1 MHIAGTSPGNFGS
14 ELMASERISTVL
26 LCHAEEPLHTEGVAR
41 WLNATT
47 ELRGIIRIHD
57 SRRTFWRRV
66 KREWRRSGT
75 LGLADVFA
83 FRVYY
88 RLERGS
94 YDAAWE
100 RTALD
105 ALEREWPAVPAS
117 VPVLDTDRPNGKE
130 CEAFVRERAPD
141 AVVALC
147 KHILQ
152 PRIFEIP
159 RAGTLIFHDGIA
171 PEYRNA
177 HGCFWAMAKGD
188 FDRVGLTV
196 LRADRGIDTGPIFGY
211 FRYGYDPVRQS
222 YVEISN
228 RVLLDNLA
236 GITDLLR
243 RIVAGEAPAIP
254 SDGKASGVWGQPR
267 LTTYLGLKRRLR
279 TGRR

>member
-1 MHIAGTSPGNFGS
+1 
-14 ELMASERISTVL
+14 MALERISTVL
-26 LCHAEEPLHTEGVAR
+26 LCHAEEPLHTEGIAR

-47 ELRGIIRIHD
+47 DLRGVIRVHD

-75 LGLADVFA
+75 LGLADVLA

-100 RTALD
+100 HAALD
-105 ALEREWPAVPAS
+105 ALRRAWPAVPDT
-117 VPVLDTDRPNGKE
+117 VPILDTPRPNGPE
-130 CEAFVRERAPD
+130 CEAFLRAHAPH

-159 RAGTLIFHDGIA
+159 HAGTLIFHDGIA

-211 FRYGYDPVRQS
+211 FRYGYDPLSQS

-236 GITDLLR
+236 EIGELLR
-243 RIVAGEAPAIP
+243 RIVAGEARAI
-254 SDGKASGVWGQPR
+254 STDGKGSGVWGQPR
-267 LTTYLGLKRRLR
+267 LTTYLRLKRRLQR
-279 TGRR
+279 ERR

>member
-1 MHIAGTSPGNFGS
+1 
-14 ELMASERISTVL
+14 MAIERISTVL
-26 LCHAEEPLHTEGVAR
+26 LCHAEEPLHTEGIAR

-47 ELRGIIRIHD
+47 DLRGIIRIHD

-75 LGLADVFA
+75 IGMLDILA
-83 FRVYY
+83 FRLYY
-88 RLERGS
+88 RFERRA
-94 YDAAWE
+94 YDTAWE
-100 RTALD
+100 HATMD
-105 ALEREWPAVPAS
+105 ALRRQWPAVPDS
-117 VPVLDTDRPNGKE
+117 VAVLDTARPNGPE
-130 CEAFVRERAPD
+130 CEAFLRAHQPD

-177 HGCFWAMAKGD
+177 HGCFWAMANDD

-211 FRYGYDPVRQS
+211 FRYGYDPVRES
-222 YVEISN
+222 YAEISN
-228 RVLLDNLA
+228 RVLLDNLGA
-236 GITDLLR
+236 ITDLLKQ
-243 RIVAGEAPAIP
+243 VAAGAATAIP
-254 SDGKASGVWGQPR
+254 TSGKASGVWGQPR
-267 LTTYLGLKRRLR
+267 LTSYLRLKRRLQQR
-279 TGRR
+279 SA

>member
-1 MHIAGTSPGNFGS
+1 
-14 ELMASERISTVL
+14 MAIERISTVL
-26 LCHAEEPLHTEGVAR
+26 LCHAEEPLHTEGIAR

-47 ELRGIIRIHD
+47 ALRGIIRIHD

-75 LGLADVFA
+75 IGMFDILA
-83 FRVYY
+83 FRLYY
-88 RLERGS
+88 RFERRA

-100 RTALD
+100 HATLD
-105 ALEREWPAVPAS
+105 AMRRRWPAAPDS
-117 VPVLDTDRPNGKE
+117 VPVLDTARPNGPE
-130 CEAFVRERAPD
+130 CEAFLRAHRPD

-177 HGCFWAMAKGD
+177 HGCFWAMANDD

-211 FRYGYDPVRQS
+211 FRYGYDPVRES
-222 YVEISN
+222 YAEISN
-228 RVLLDNLA
+228 RVLLDNLPA
-236 GITDLLR
+236 ITDLLQQ
-243 RIVAGEAPAIP
+243 IAAGEAAAVPTN
-254 SDGKASGVWGQPR
+254 GKASGVWGQPR
-267 LTTYLGLKRRLR
+267 LTSYLRLKRRLR
-279 TGRR
+279 RRGA